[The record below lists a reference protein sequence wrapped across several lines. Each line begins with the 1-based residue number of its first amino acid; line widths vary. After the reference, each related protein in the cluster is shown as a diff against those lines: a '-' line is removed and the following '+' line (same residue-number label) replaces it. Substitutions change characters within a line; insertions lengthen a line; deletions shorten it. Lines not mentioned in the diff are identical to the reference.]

1 MKHVRTT
8 PRTAITSN
16 ISLFPDRRFLA
27 RPQLLTRLEA
37 LSSGAICL
45 FYMTINESLTYHL

>member
-1 MKHVRTT
+1 MKHVGTT
-8 PRTAITSN
+8 PRAAITSN
-16 ISLFPDRRFLA
+16 ISLFPHRRFLA

-45 FYMTINESLTYHL
+45 FSISINESLTYHL